1 MNDFD
6 ILGAASSGMQAQR
19 AAMDVQARNVALAQT
34 GDARHPAYGLV
45 PDFAAVLSA
54 SNAPGDG
61 AEIPDVAAFEAQ
73 FSDPQ
78 SSDLGDASN
87 AGAAVAFTGAHPSS
101 VPIDSISE
109 MINVLDSQR
118 AYESNASVFDIG
130 KRLAER
136 TIEMGRL

>member
-1 MNDFD
+1 MTDFE

-34 GDARHPAYGLV
+34 GDPRHPAYGLV
-45 PDFAAVLSA
+45 PDFAAVLST
-54 SNAPGDG
+54 SNAPGGG
-61 AEIPDVAAFEAQ
+61 AEIADVAALEAQ
-73 FSDPQ
+73 FSEP
-78 SSDLGDASN
+78 GDASS

-101 VPIDSISE
+101 VPIDSITE

-118 AYESNASVFDIG
+118 AYEANASVFDIG
-130 KRLAER
+130 KRLSER